1 MSKPST
7 SALSDE
13 TRTSATG
20 DKSTGTKET
29 SLIDILSMTEDSVAS
44 LKSALKHFDGSIY
57 KEFRAI
63 AEQINQTKTE
73 ISKLGI
79 NGLQPD
85 RIPEA
90 GRELQAVVDA
100 TEEATNQ
107 IMECAETIMTA
118 DPSSPATY
126 HNIINDNIMMIFEAC
141 SFQDITGQRISKVVE
156 TLSYIDKRVNQ
167 FADTLE
173 SRDPS
178 LENRHFDEEEARAA
192 ERKRDLLLNGPQLDD
207 VGVSQDDIDQ
217 LFA

>member
-1 MSKPST
+1 MSKPGT
-7 SALSDE
+7 SVLSADIHTPADAE
-13 TRTSATG
+13 
-20 DKSTGTKET
+20 KSVETKET

-57 KEFRAI
+57 TEFRAI
-63 AEQINQTKTE
+63 AEQINQTKSE
-73 ISKLGI
+73 ISKLGN
-79 NGLQPD
+79 NGLHPD

-90 GRELQAVVDA
+90 GRELQAVVSA

-156 TLSYIDKRVNQ
+156 TLTYIDKRVNQ

-173 SRDPS
+173 SRNS
-178 LENRHFDEEEARAA
+178 CLENGHLDDEEARAA
-192 ERKRDLLLNGPQLDD
+192 QRKKDLLLNGPQLDD

-217 LFA
+217 LFS

>member
-1 MSKPST
+1 MSKPGT
-7 SALSDE
+7 SVLSADIHTPADAE
-13 TRTSATG
+13 
-20 DKSTGTKET
+20 KSVETKET

-57 KEFRAI
+57 TEFRAI
-63 AEQINQTKTE
+63 AEQINQTKSE
-73 ISKLGI
+73 ISKLGN
-79 NGLQPD
+79 NGRHPD

-90 GRELQAVVDA
+90 GRELQAVVSA

-156 TLSYIDKRVNQ
+156 TLTYIDKRVNQ

-173 SRDPS
+173 S
-178 LENRHFDEEEARAA
+178 
-192 ERKRDLLLNGPQLDD
+192 
-207 VGVSQDDIDQ
+207 
-217 LFA
+217 